1 MLQFRYC
8 LNSDYS
14 GNKKN
19 VFNQSYSKHVY
30 KRVATPF
37 GKSGKRSYQQAI
49 FLIFKN
55 LKKIKWLFSTYF
67 YVFYKCLIPNRLQR
81 LRFSQ
86 KKTCLDISKKIINF
100 AKPTDKKT
108 LSVLI

>member
-8 LNSDYS
+8 LNSDNS

-37 GKSGKRSYQQAI
+37 AKSG
-49 FLIFKN
+49 
-55 LKKIKWLFSTYF
+55 
-67 YVFYKCLIPNRLQR
+67 
-81 LRFSQ
+81 
-86 KKTCLDISKKIINF
+86 
-100 AKPTDKKT
+100 
-108 LSVLI
+108 